1 MKTPLDQKRE
11 EVTTTSALESLYCG
25 QITLSPMLIKQTLTS
40 GMGCEESNFF
50 CEHIRYYCMRK
61 EITIYLNIETNL
73 VILNLDWRQGRI
85 AKTQQSKPKENSS
98 LDHGADVFISR
109 KNRLPVAL

>member
-1 MKTPLDQKRE
+1 MKTPSGQKRE

-25 QITLSPMLIKQTLTS
+25 QITLSTMLIKQTLTS

-50 CEHIRYYCMRK
+50 CERIRYCYMTRK
-61 EITIYLNIETNL
+61 ITIYLNIETNL

-85 AKTQQSKPKENSS
+85 AKKQQSKPKENSPP
-98 LDHGADVFISR
+98 DHGADDFISR